1 MTKSLFFFFSLVFM
15 GLHAQDTIQHQLYF
29 STNKYTLTTIHK
41 EQLLEHIKTLD
52 TLTQIEIK
60 GYTDFVG
67 SQNSNQ
73 TLSENRANS
82 VAQFLAQHHFN
93 NIDAHGHGEID
104 NILNYEP
111 KSGIKTD
118 RKVVVQYTIPKVET
132 ETKTETE
139 VEAVTIDENAITVP
153 KKYRYLKLLE
163 SLTLS
168 KSIRLKNINF
178 LLGTAQLTKASIPE
192 LDQLYNVLNEN
203 PSLIIHIDGHVC
215 CGDEFEVGMPPEQES
230 ENMKLST
237 ARAKKIYHY
246 LIRRGIP
253 SERLGF
259 NGWGFS
265 KPLRFPENNTDDEY
279 ENRRIEVRLVKRK
292 ETYDNYLEELGD
304 LPVDGTLTLKNIHF
318 EWGRYHLTKT
328 SFEEVKELAFIL
340 KKYPKLHI
348 SIEGHVCCGRKE
360 EAKGLKKSHLNT
372 ELSINRAK
380 EVKKFLVFDGI
391 NERRI
396 TCTGFGF
403 NQPLIY
409 PERDE
414 DDRASNRR
422 TVIRI
427 VKR

>member
-1 MTKSLFFFFSLVFM
+1 MTKSLFFFFCLTLTV
-15 GLHAQDTIQHQLYF
+15 LQAQDSTVHQLYF
-29 STNKYTLTTIHK
+29 STNRHILTAHHK
-41 EQLLEHIKTLD
+41 EQLLDHIKDLD

-67 SQNSNQ
+67 SQSANQ

-82 VAQFLAQHHFN
+82 VVQFLSQHHFN
-93 NIDAHGHGEID
+93 NIDTQGHGEID
-104 NILNYEP
+104 NKLAYAP
-111 KSGIKTD
+111 KIGIKTD
-118 RKVVVQYTIPKVET
+118 RKVVVRYTVAKVET
-132 ETKTETE
+132 ETE
-139 VEAVTIDENAITVP
+139 VEGVTLASNSIAIP
-153 KKYRYLKLLE
+153 KKYRYLKLLD

-192 LDQLYNVLNEN
+192 LDQLYKVLDEN

-215 CGDEFEVGMPPEQES
+215 CGDEFEVGMPPEPTS

-246 LIRRGIP
+246 LIRKGIP

-259 NGWGFS
+259 SGWGYS

-318 EWGRYHLTKT
+318 EWGRYNLTKT

-380 EVKKFLVFDGI
+380 EVKKFLVLDGI
-391 NERRI
+391 NETRI
-396 TCTGFGF
+396 ACTGFGF